1 MGAGASAASSQKET
15 TPQATVSYK
24 LPPEQAQEK
33 ALQFFQQI
41 TAIRNGT
48 APTAATD
55 GPSLQDAVDT
65 VSSLNDLLSNTVSGA
80 GAFGQLINASGP
92 AMEGLLSLGAQ
103 VPMFGAFAGALLM
116 FYGKCKTMGANSEA
130 LKDLVT
136 ITTEAGEYV
145 DKIYFYVYLSTYIN
159 DAFF

>member
-1 MGAGASAASSQKET
+1 MGSGASAVSSQKD
-15 TPQATVSYK
+15 ATAHVTVNYK

-33 ALQFFQQI
+33 ALEFFHQI

-48 APTAATD
+48 APTVASD

-103 VPMFGAFAGALLM
+103 VPMIGAFAGALLM
-116 FYGKCKTMGANSEA
+116 FYGKCKAMGANSEA
-130 LKDLVT
+130 LKDLVK
-136 ITTEAGEYV
+136 ITTEAGECV
-145 DKIYFYVYLSTYIN
+145 EKITFIYLHTILLVYYI
-159 DAFF
+159 